1 MMQDPAQIPL
11 PALSIRSP
19 AGVPVATSDTPDN
32 ESDPSATTFDTLLDL
47 PAASDA
53 APTRGNGDTSTPR
66 PQDTERAKSPA
77 AALLS
82 GLPVPP
88 HGIDL
93 IPVPAPATPV
103 PRLTGT
109 PSLAPLQPALLRVPQ
124 MPGLRPGDASVNS
137 APLPSIAGT
146 ASPQDTRQ
154 APPLP
159 LSTTEP
165 PSQGVRLPPILR
177 GASPGIIPPDG
188 LPMPAPAPGT
198 AVDTGTSLPLPPLP
212 PSFLHVPQTQF
223 APAASLAGST
233 PVVVSADAMQPNGSL
248 TGTLTASN
256 VALKEVLS
264 ALQPAHADSGA
275 AQALGSVASSDT
287 AIPPFV
293 LHPVPQST
301 NAMPTAPS
309 PVAVLPYPASPEA
322 GYGDALGDHLAW
334 MAAQKLSHAQLR
346 VSPEHLG
353 PIDIRIQLDGREVRA
368 EFHSPHAEVRQTLEA
383 SLPRLRELLGQQG
396 LQLTHAGVGQGQS
409 QTPGRQ
415 RAEEWVFAGPS
426 AFNGDEGAAPSQP
439 GLPESR
445 RPRGLLDEYA

>member
-19 AGVPVATSDTPDN
+19 AGVPVAASDTPDN

-66 PQDTERAKSPA
+66 TQDTERAKSPA

-426 AFNGDEGAAPSQP
+426 AFNGDEGAAPTQP

>member
-11 PALSIRSP
+11 PALSVRSP
-19 AGVPVATSDTPDN
+19 VGAPVATSDTPDN
-32 ESDPSATTFDTLLDL
+32 ESDPSATTFATLLDL

-66 PQDTERAKSPA
+66 PQDTERTKSPA
-77 AALLS
+77 PALLS

-188 LPMPAPAPGT
+188 LPMPAAALGV
-198 AVDTGTSLPLPPLP
+198 AIDTGTSPPLP
-212 PSFLHVPQTQF
+212 PVLLRVPQTQF

-248 TGTLTASN
+248 TGTLTVADA
-256 VALKEVLS
+256 ALKEVLS
-264 ALQPAHADSGA
+264 ALQPVHADSGA

-287 AIPPFV
+287 AIPPFA
-293 LHPVPQST
+293 LHPLPQSA
-301 NAMPTAPS
+301 NAMPAAPS
-309 PVAVLPYPASPEA
+309 PVAVLPQPASPET